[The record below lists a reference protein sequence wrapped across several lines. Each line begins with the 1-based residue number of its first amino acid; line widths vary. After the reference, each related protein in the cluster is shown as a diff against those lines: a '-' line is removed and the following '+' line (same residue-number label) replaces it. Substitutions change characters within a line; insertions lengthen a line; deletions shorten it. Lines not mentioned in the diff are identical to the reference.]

1 MSIRKRQ
8 REVTDIVMVVEV
20 MAMLMETRDMGRVME
35 AEDTDTARNKLR
47 SIAMATIMEINN
59 QRNTDMD
66 IATITASQK
75 YLI

>member
-20 MAMLMETRDMGRVME
+20 MAMLMETRDMGTVME